1 MSDLEKDHPLPYTE
15 EALKECIWRD
25 EYGTEDRFGR
35 YVFAEYPRPNPKI
48 LDNVLDSIGRTPLVR
63 LNRIPASYGVKCN
76 IYGKCEFLNAGGSVK
91 DRVAF
96 RMIELAEQTGRL
108 RPGMTIVEPTSGNM
122 GIGLA
127 LAAAVKGY
135 KCVILMKAHMSKEK
149 ELLIRALGA
158 EVIRIPDDVPFDGEE
173 SQMGIAFKTQK
184 SIPNSVVLDQY
195 LNCGNPMA
203 HYEGTAEEILD
214 ALDGKVDMIVVGAGT
229 GGSVIGISRKI
240 KQRCPNCKIIGVDP
254 ENSKLSQPDASGSGF
269 MVEGIGHDFRP
280 SFMDLAMVDSWE
292 VVNDRDGFNMARRLH
307 RYEGLLTGGSAG
319 SILTAAMNAA
329 KDLPPYANCVVML
342 PDGIRN
348 YLTQFASDKWMQSK
362 GYMEYTTPLY
372 DDFVIDADAS
382 EVDVDEFPTF
392 PEIPMIQ
399 NARSENLW
407 WLEKKPI
414 KSSIE
419 RPLIIQ
425 SIAGAVG
432 HTPIVR
438 LSKIPKAEGIEAEIL
453 VKLEYLNP
461 GGSLADRV
469 ACEMMKQAD
478 NGGLL
483 PQMNGT
489 VITSSID
496 GNLGISL
503 AMLTTAIANHRG
515 LRCVIT
521 VPHTISRE
529 QEVVLKALGAVVVR
543 IKCSMDAPVVE
554 ILELLQKACSRL
566 QQRIANSVVLDQCS
580 METSN
585 LMAHGEQIVEEILE
599 ACDGNLHAI
608 VIGTTLCGTI
618 SGISRKLK
626 ERPLACKIIGVGLGS
641 GLSSTNENSDVECLV
656 DEWIDEEES
665 FDVARRLI
673 REEGIMGGPESATV
687 LCAALRY
694 AKKHNLGKGDRV
706 VAVLPDGLR
715 SSMSKITEGDLWTE
729 TKSFRDYCE
738 IQ

>member
-48 LDNVLDSIGRTPLVR
+48 LNNVLDSIGRTPLVR
-63 LNRIPASYGVKCN
+63 LNRIPAAYGVNCN

-135 KCVILMKAHMSKEK
+135 KCVILMKEHMSKEK

-173 SQMGIAFKTQK
+173 SQMGMAFKTQK

-254 ENSKLSQPDASGSGF
+254 ENSKLSQPDAPGKGF

-329 KDLPPYANCVVML
+329 KDLPPYANCV
-342 PDGIRN
+342 
-348 YLTQFASDKWMQSK
+348 
-362 GYMEYTTPLY
+362 
-372 DDFVIDADAS
+372 
-382 EVDVDEFPTF
+382 
-392 PEIPMIQ
+392 

-407 WLEKKPI
+407 WLEKKPV

-438 LSKIPKAEGIEAEIL
+438 LTKIPEAEGIEAEIL

-503 AMLTTAIANHRG
+503 AMLTAAIANHRG
-515 LRCVIT
+515 LRCVIA

-543 IKCSMDAPVVE
+543 IKCSLDAPVVE

-585 LMAHGEQIVEEILE
+585 LMAHGEQIVEEILD
-599 ACDGNLHAI
+599 ACDGNLHAV

-626 ERPLACKIIGVGLGS
+626 ERPSATKIIGVGLGS
-641 GLSSTNENSDVECLV
+641 GISSTSENNDVESLA

-673 REEGIMGGPESATV
+673 REEGILGGPESASV